1 MSDLANLGAEAKIKY
16 LDGDFI
22 IEVPGTHVFCSITGK
37 PILMEM
43 LRYWNVDFQEQK
55 PLVELRNKGESF
67 RPYLHNEKQFD
78 SKVLPS

>member
-22 IEVPGTHVFCSITGK
+22 IEVPGTHVFCAITGK

-43 LRYWNVDFQEQK
+43 LRYWNVDFQE
-55 PLVELRNKGESF
+55 
-67 RPYLHNEKQFD
+67 PYIDAAASLQAEQQRQYPD
-78 SKVLPS
+78 T

>member
-43 LRYWNVDFQEQK
+43 LRYWNVDFQE
-55 PLVELRNKGESF
+55 
-67 RPYLHNEKQFD
+67 PYIDAAASLQAEQQRHPNT
-78 SKVLPS
+78 

>member
-22 IEVPGTHVFCSITGK
+22 IEVPGTHVFCAVTGK

-43 LRYWNVDFQEQK
+43 LRYWNVDFQEPYIDAAASLQAEQQRQQK
-55 PLVELRNKGESF
+55 NS
-67 RPYLHNEKQFD
+67 
-78 SKVLPS
+78 

>member
-43 LRYWNVDFQEQK
+43 LRYWSVDFQE
-55 PLVELRNKGESF
+55 
-67 RPYLHNEKQFD
+67 PYIDAAASLQAEQQRQHHD
-78 SKVLPS
+78 T